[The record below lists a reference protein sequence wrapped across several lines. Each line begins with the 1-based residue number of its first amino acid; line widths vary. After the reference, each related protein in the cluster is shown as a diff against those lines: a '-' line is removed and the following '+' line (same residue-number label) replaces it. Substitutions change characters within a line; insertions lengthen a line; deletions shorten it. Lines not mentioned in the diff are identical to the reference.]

1 MDASEDSSPA
11 RVPCRHC
18 GELHPTSFSH
28 CPKTGRSL
36 TGGRALVGRVIA
48 NRYRIL
54 ALIGEGGMGA
64 VYVAEH
70 LLIGRKVAV
79 KRLHPELA
87 GDEKAVA
94 RFQREARAAGST
106 GHEHVVEIL
115 DLGFGDDGAPY
126 LVMEYLRGRSLAQ
139 VLDAEGRLTANR
151 ACKIVGQVLA
161 ALSAVHARGVVH
173 RDLKPDNI
181 LLTRRGADG
190 EFVKVV
196 DFGISKIRQEDGDPK
211 HDLTRTGVMLGTPF
225 YMSPEQARGL
235 KDLDHRLDLYAVGV
249 ILYETLAGILPFDG
263 DNYHQLL
270 QSILSGKHT
279 PIQDHRPDL
288 EPGLA
293 ELVERSIAVDR
304 DTRFSTAQDFLQ
316 ALLPFGARPASPRT
330 ASEPPRAFGRLTPN
344 AFSATAPVT
353 VARASAV
360 PEVPEILS
368 MPTRAYPAQEQH
380 TPPPRGLAPVPRD
393 LARTPRRF
401 VAQSPDWREPG
412 RQTEPPPPSS
422 VRESSSRR
430 LPRLRRDDATPAYE
444 SSSELG
450 RPRRSSPRLEKTTAD
465 DTGSTSVKGS
475 LVLSALE
482 HLAGM
487 GPRALDRVFERT
499 GPSVSERLSA
509 VKMPMAWV
517 GLGDYAAL
525 LRAAERELGTGDGM
539 LAVDIGVTTADRELS
554 TTHRLFMRT
563 STPTMALERIPQL
576 FRTYHSG
583 GRVEVERA
591 PTGGHRI
598 EVHELDPDTLPHALA
613 WSGFCRRL
621 LELAGGRDVRSSV
634 VACRERGDDRTVT
647 VVRWR

>member
-1 MDASEDSSPA
+1 MDASEESSPA

-18 GELHPTSFSH
+18 GELHPNSFSH

-36 TGGRALVGRVIA
+36 TAGRALVGRVIA

-106 GHEHVVEIL
+106 GHEHVVEVL
-115 DLGFGDDGAPY
+115 DLGYGDDGAPY

-139 VLDAEGRLTANR
+139 LLDAETRLTAKR
-151 ACKIVGQVLA
+151 ACKIVGQVLE
-161 ALSAVHARGVVH
+161 ALSAVHSRGVVH

-181 LLTRRGADG
+181 LLTRRGADP

-196 DFGISKIRQEDGDPK
+196 DFGISKIRQEEGDPK
-211 HDLTRTGVMLGTPF
+211 HNLTRTGVMLGTPF

-235 KDLDHRLDLYAVGV
+235 KDLDHRVDLYAVGV
-249 ILYETLAGILPFDG
+249 ILYETLAGVLPCAG

-270 QSILSGKHT
+270 QAILSGKHD
-279 PIQDHRPDL
+279 PIQKLRPDL
-288 EPGLA
+288 DPALA
-293 ELVERSIAVDR
+293 AIVERSLHVDR
-304 DTRFSTAQDFLQ
+304 DSRFADAGSFLTALI
-316 ALLPFGARPASPRT
+316 PHGAHPASPRMQ
-330 ASEPPRAFGRLTPN
+330 SEPPRRLPNLTPT
-344 AFSATAPVT
+344 AFSKTTPVKPTAPD
-353 VARASAV
+353 
-360 PEVPEILS
+360 ILVK
-368 MPTRAYPAQEQH
+368 PTRPVRQPPTPTAAPTIT
-380 TPPPRGLAPVPRD
+380 TPPPRGLAPVPKD

-401 VAQSPDWREPG
+401 VAQSPDWRDPG
-412 RQTEPPPPSS
+412 RQTEPPPPGSI
-422 VRESSSRR
+422 RESSRR
-430 LPRLRRDDATPAYE
+430 LARIRREREARTE
-444 SSSELG
+444 SSRNLP
-450 RPRRSSPRLEKTTAD
+450 RPRRDSFRGSKTTAD
-465 DTGSTSVKGS
+465 DLGATNVKGS
-475 LVLSALE
+475 LVLSAVE
-482 HLAGM
+482 HLSGM
-487 GPRALDRVFERT
+487 GPKALDEVFARV
-499 GPSVSERLSA
+499 GSGVSERISA

-525 LRAAERELGTGDGM
+525 LRAAERELGTGDGL
-539 LAVDIGVTTADRELS
+539 LAVDIGMSSAERELS

-563 STPTMALERIPQL
+563 STPAMAVERIPQL
-576 FRTYHSG
+576 FRTYHSSG
-583 GRVEVERA
+583 TVEVESA
-591 PTGGHRI
+591 PTGGHRL
-598 EVHELDPDTLPHALA
+598 EVHGVDPDTLPHAMM

-621 LELAGGRDVRSSV
+621 LELAGGRDVRASV

-647 VVRWR
+647 VLRWR